1 MKLKFIYR
9 STMTNIMLKR
19 KYNTIIS
26 CYMYNNEWNLKLSQL
41 KLFMLTL
48 IQFMLIGLQKINKI
62 ENAYNFS
69 IYVIICMI

>member
-19 KYNTIIS
+19 KYKTIIS
-26 CYMYNNEWNLKLSQL
+26 CYMYNNEWNLQLSQL

-62 ENAYNFS
+62 KNVYNFS
-69 IYVIICMI
+69 IFVIICMI